1 MRYPRP
7 QIRSGIAQE
16 VVLCR
21 LRRASANLACRVRSV
36 MPVALPWCA
45 TIALMM
51 ASCVR
56 KLEYGMPLGDLPS
69 SSDSNPPTMFR

>member
-1 MRYPRP
+1 MRHPRP
-7 QIRSGIAQE
+7 QIRSGIAQ

-21 LRRASANLACRVRSV
+21 LRRASANLACRVRPV
-36 MPVALPWCA
+36 MPIALPWCA

-56 KLEYGMPLGDLPS
+56 LGWHAAGRLAQQQ
-69 SSDSNPPTMFR
+69 RQ